1 MKVSRAIAL
10 LSEENPDLEIMVQWF
25 TKEHIEANMQIEITD
40 SHWELA
46 VSSFD
51 EGEVSMDDFQVQW
64 CLDDAA
70 EKLEEAK

>member
-1 MKVSRAIAL
+1 
-10 LSEENPDLEIMVQWF
+10 
-25 TKEHIEANMQIEITD
+25 MQIEISD

-51 EGEVSMDDFQVQW
+51 GGEVSMEDFQVQW

-70 EKLEEAK
+70 EKEAK